1 MENKDNGK
9 KKTPSTPL
17 QKKDKLNALD
27 RAQINELLSD
37 SIQNYICRV
46 KKEAK
51 TNEEAMNLV
60 NNYLS
65 EFLQAFMVFG
75 YDMKGR
81 PICFHYA
88 ENQMDA
94 DALNSLINRAL
105 FQRGEM

>member
-9 KKTPSTPL
+9 KKTPITP

-51 TNEEAMNLV
+51 NNEEAMGLV

-81 PICFHYA
+81 PMCFHYA

-94 DALNSLINRAL
+94 DALNSLINRVL
-105 FQRGEM
+105 FQRSEM

>member
-1 MENKDNGK
+1 MDKKDNGK
-9 KKTPSTPL
+9 KKPSSTPV
-17 QKKDKLNALD
+17 QKKETLSAID

-37 SIQNYICRV
+37 SIQSFILRE

-51 TNEEAMNLV
+51 SEEEAIRLINA
-60 NNYLS
+60 YLS

-81 PICFHYA
+81 PLCFHYA
-88 ENQMDA
+88 QNQMDA

-105 FQRGEM
+105 FQKGEM